1 MDMCAMHSESNP
13 TSSGKEKQ
21 LKQWL
26 LTRVSVFKP
35 TFQCSAMSEAQADN
49 VGKPPVLMQ
58 YLEWSSKSKLLL
70 PSFSNE

>member
-13 TSSGKEKQ
+13 TSLGKEKQ

-35 TFQCSAMSEAQADN
+35 TRSAMSEAQADN
-49 VGKPPVLMQ
+49 VGKPSVLMQ
-58 YLEWSSKSKLLL
+58 
-70 PSFSNE
+70 